1 MAQSVSVA
9 NTGAFSQLISRDYKK
24 IFFDEFAKQP
34 EEYRAVANVTTMDG
48 AYEKSGQI
56 IGLNALQ
63 KIGEGQPIP
72 YDQFTQG
79 NEKTI
84 YPEDFGLAFAIT
96 ENMYDDD
103 KSGHM
108 KKAFAEL
115 GKAAALTREL
125 VFWDLLNSGFVTT
138 KRVGLDAAALFAL
151 TRELVFWDLLNS
163 GFVTTK
169 RVGLD
174 AAALFASHTLVGGGS
189 YSNYASSGTA
199 LSVTTLQSAYNVFE
213 KMVNERSN
221 PRPAKPRLLIVPP
234 ELRFE
239 AETLLKS
246 EYNPEN
252 AMKQVN
258 TIGNKGVEFMV
269 CHYLSSTT
277 AWFLLTEKQS
287 HDLMFMNRKQLQ
299 LKQWDEPSKRIAVFQ
314 AAMRFTT
321 DFRNWYGTY
330 GNAGA

>member
-34 EEYRAVANVTTMDG
+34 EEYRAVANVTSMDG
-48 AYEKSGQI
+48 AYSKEGQI
-56 IGLNALQ
+56 IGLNSLQ
-63 KIGEGQPIP
+63 KIGEGQPVP

-79 NEKTI
+79 NEKTF

-103 KSGHM
+103 QSGHM

-125 VFWDLLNSGFVTT
+125 LFWDLLNSGFVTT
-138 KRVGLDAAALFAL
+138 KRVGI
-151 TRELVFWDLLNS
+151 
-163 GFVTTK
+163 
-169 RVGLD
+169 D

-199 LSVTTLQSAYNVFE
+199 LSTTSLQTAYNVFE
-213 KMVNERSN
+213 KMVNERGN
-221 PRPAKPRLLIVPP
+221 PRPAKPRLLVVPP

-252 AMKQVN
+252 ANKAVN
-258 TIGNKGVEFMV
+258 TVGNKGVEFMV
-269 CHYLSSTT
+269 GHFFTSTT
-277 AWFLLTEKQS
+277 AWYLLSDKQM
-287 HDLMFMNRKQLQ
+287 HDLRFINRKQLQ
-299 LKQWDEPSKRIAVFQ
+299 LKQWDEPAKRIAVFQ
-314 AAMRFTT
+314 ASMRATA
-321 DFRNWYGTY
+321 DFSNWFGTY

>member
-48 AYEKSGQI
+48 AYEKTGEI

-63 KIGEGQPIP
+63 KIGEGQPVP
-72 YDQFTQG
+72 YDNFTQG

-125 VFWDLLNSGFVTT
+125 VFWDLFNSGFGTL
-138 KRVGLDAAALFAL
+138 KRAGID
-151 TRELVFWDLLNS
+151 S
-163 GFVTTK
+163 
-169 RVGLD
+169 
-174 AAALFASHTLVGGGS
+174 AALFASHPLVGGGS
-189 YSNYASSGTA
+189 YSNYAASGSA

-221 PRPAKPRLLIVPP
+221 PRPSKPRLLIVPP

-269 CHYLSSTT
+269 CHFLSSTT
-277 AWFLLTEKQS
+277 AWFLLTEKQE
-287 HDLMFMNRKQLQ
+287 HDLRFINRKQLQ
-299 LKQWDEPSKRIAVFQ
+299 LKQWDEPSKRLAVFQ
-314 AAMRFTT
+314 ASMRFTT
-321 DFRNWYGTY
+321 DFVNWYGTY

>member
-34 EEYRAVANVTTMDG
+34 EEYRAVANVVTMDG

-72 YDQFTQG
+72 YDNFTQG

-138 KRVGLDAAALFAL
+138 KRVGLD
-151 TRELVFWDLLNS
+151 S
-163 GFVTTK
+163 
-169 RVGLD
+169 
-174 AAALFASHTLVGGGS
+174 AALFASHTLVGGGS

-199 LSVTTLQSAYNVFE
+199 LSVSTLQSAYNVFE

-258 TIGNKGVEFMV
+258 TVGNKGVEFMV
-269 CHYLSSTT
+269 CHFLSSTT

-299 LKQWDEPSKRIAVFQ
+299 LKQWDEPSKRLAVFQ

-321 DFRNWYGTY
+321 DFRTWYGTF

>member
-63 KIGEGQPIP
+63 KIGEGQPVP
-72 YDQFTQG
+72 YDNFTQG

-138 KRVGLDAAALFAL
+138 KRVGLD
-151 TRELVFWDLLNS
+151 S
-163 GFVTTK
+163 
-169 RVGLD
+169 
-174 AAALFASHTLVGGGS
+174 AALFASHTLNGGGS
-189 YSNYASSGTA
+189 YSNYASSGSA
-199 LSVTTLQSAYNVFE
+199 LSVTTIQSAYNVFE
-213 KMVNERSN
+213 KMVNERGN
-221 PRPAKPRLLIVPP
+221 PRPAKSRLLIVPP

-252 AMKQVN
+252 AMRQVN

-299 LKQWDEPSKRIAVFQ
+299 LKQWDEPSKRLAVFQ